1 LQKFGFIRLNPNNE
15 KKRESAIDTQI
26 LKKIGVQP
34 AEPKNLEKIEAQ
46 QTVFLRCFRV
56 LALS

>member
-15 KKRESAIDTQI
+15 KKRESAINTQI

-34 AEPKNLEKIEAQ
+34 AEPKILEKIEAQ

-56 LALS
+56 LA